1 MYVLSYI
8 SNIELISYIN
18 ALSISYVVLR
28 FSKDF
33 DNQNWENTFEYL
45 TLPDSI
51 INAGEIEFY
60 LEVFPGSAEYNL
72 DNVTLSMIL

>member
-1 MYVLSYI
+1 MLW
-8 SNIELISYIN
+8 L
-18 ALSISYVVLR
+18 LSITYVILR

-45 TLPDSI
+45 TLPNSI
-51 INAGEIEFY
+51 INAKEIEFY

-72 DNVTLSMIL
+72 DNVTLSMVLYETCDFFQYSVVS